1 MFSDA
6 VLGEQ
11 IGSQNTNCLCFAVV
25 EHHASLD
32 QNTSLSKVS
41 KQELFLYPKN

>member
-1 MFSDA
+1 MFSGA

-32 QNTSLSKVS
+32 QNTYLSKVS
-41 KQELFLYPKN
+41 KQELFLCPKS